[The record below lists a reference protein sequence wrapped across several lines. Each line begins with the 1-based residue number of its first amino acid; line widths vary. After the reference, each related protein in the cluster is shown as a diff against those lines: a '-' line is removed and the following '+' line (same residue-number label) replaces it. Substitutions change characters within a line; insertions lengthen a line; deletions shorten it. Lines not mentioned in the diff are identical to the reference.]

1 MIYDL
6 DSVLAL
12 ESPTRVLRPVL
23 WMRRKRGS
31 DRSGGAIAV
40 GPFIVTDANLADAP
54 PDVRRAVI
62 AHELGHIR
70 LGHTAAMA
78 GAFFLLLLYALSSLT
93 NPPTV
98 GWVIVNCTLLVGLA
112 SLALWATRPAR
123 EFEADDYA
131 ASLVGPAAVAT
142 ALRWSLAGE
151 TASPLV
157 LRRLEALAIR

>member
-1 MIYDL
+1 MDDDL
-6 DSVLAL
+6 DAILAL
-12 ESPTRVLRPVL
+12 EAPMRALRPVL
-23 WMRRKRGS
+23 WTRRKRGS
-31 DRSGGAIAV
+31 ERSGGAIAV
-40 GPFIVTDANLADAP
+40 GPFIVTDANLAEAP

-78 GAFFLLLLYALSSLT
+78 GAFLLLVLYALSSLT

-98 GWVIVNCTLLVGLA
+98 GWVIVNCTLLSGLA
-112 SLALWATRPAR
+112 FLALWATRPTR
-123 EFEADDYA
+123 ELEADRYA
-131 ASLVGPAAVAT
+131 ASLVGPVAVAE

-157 LRRLEALAIR
+157 QRRLEALVGR